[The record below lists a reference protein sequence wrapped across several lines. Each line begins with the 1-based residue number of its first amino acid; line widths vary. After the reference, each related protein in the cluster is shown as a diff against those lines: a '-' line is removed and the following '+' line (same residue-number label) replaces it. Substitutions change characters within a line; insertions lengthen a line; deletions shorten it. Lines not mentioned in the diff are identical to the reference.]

1 FDVDSPGGNVAGAT
15 EFAREVLA
23 ARAKKT
29 VVAHAN
35 YLLASAAYW
44 AMSGA
49 TEIVASPSAQVGAIG
64 VLTLHNDISKMLE
77 QMGIKREVLSAGKF
91 KGEGM
96 DGGPLSTEARAHIQ
110 DLIDGAYGRFIGDV
124 AKGRGVTPAD
134 VRNGFGQGRALA
146 VEAALATGL
155 IDRVATLQDTLAR
168 VGASPTGG
176 TLRG

>member
-1 FDVDSPGGNVAGAT
+1 
-15 EFAREVLA
+15 
-23 ARAKKT
+23 
-29 VVAHAN
+29 
-35 YLLASAAYW
+35 
-44 AMSGA
+44 
-49 TEIVASPSAQVGAIG
+49 
-64 VLTLHNDISKMLE
+64 
-77 QMGIKREVLSAGKF
+77 REVLSAGKF

-134 VRNGFGQGRALA
+134 VRNGFGQGRAVA

-176 TLRG
+176 TLRGAVDAPALPTGQEPPPAATSQEAVPLRDPRLLEYEQRAFVLRVNGLQ